1 MGFLVS
7 GGSYAPNAAGLQ
19 RHGAKG
25 SITISNCEVRDT
37 VMQGALVEG
46 KSVDSQLELLFNNVS
61 FVNTSHYDPSIYP
74 RQGPEL
80 EVPLPHRG
88 DTIGFGCIS
97 TSEKQTR

>member
-1 MGFLVS
+1 MVS

-74 RQGPEL
+74 KDQSSKYLSPI
-80 EVPLPHRG
+80 EVTL
-88 DTIGFGCIS
+88 GFGCIS